1 MLIVCLLQLG
11 AFAQT
16 VIGTWKGDLKVGQVK
31 LSLIFHVSKDT
42 CTLDVPGQC
51 ALGIPASLKELTD
64 TSLTVI
70 MYGLEAGYH
79 HKSPRSPIPTRPRK

>member
-1 MLIVCLLQLG
+1 MKRSIIMLIVCLLQLG

-42 CTLDVPGQC
+42 CTLDVAYP
-51 ALGIPASLKELTD
+51 PRSKS
-64 TSLTVI
+64 SLT
-70 MYGLEAGYH
+70 
-79 HKSPRSPIPTRPRK
+79 RP